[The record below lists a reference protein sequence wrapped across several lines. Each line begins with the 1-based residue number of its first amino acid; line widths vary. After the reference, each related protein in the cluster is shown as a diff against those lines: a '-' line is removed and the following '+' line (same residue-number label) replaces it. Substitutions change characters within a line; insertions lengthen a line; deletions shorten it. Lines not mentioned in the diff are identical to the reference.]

1 MVKFQTMKTLNI
13 ILIIIV
19 IFLAA
24 IGLRL
29 VQINVLLENSEQ
41 GNQLLINSQQ
51 SLISSNQRLEGGLV
65 DLRKQ
70 VEVLS
75 DKVLKK

>member
-1 MVKFQTMKTLNI
+1 MKILNI
-13 ILIIIV
+13 ILTIIV

-24 IGLRL
+24 IALRL
-29 VQINVLLENSEQ
+29 IQISVLLENSEQ
-41 GNQLLINSQQ
+41 SNQLLINSQR
-51 SLISSNQRLEGGLV
+51 SLISSNQRLESALV